1 MKRTIRKALCL
12 LLLLLL
18 FPMQTRGAVE
28 SETTAQSEKLRLDN
42 ENRYEGMEKAYQD
55 GYEPEVSGESV
66 SVILPLM
73 WNGKNEVNTITAS
86 LDQGDQ
92 NTAPFIFQNYQK
104 TFKKTEEKIND
115 TDQTRE
121 VFLIKFVLK
130 LKSDRKNGAYPVQIK
145 TIVQLE
151 EQEIEQNFT
160 VYVQI
165 NDEKVAEITPT
176 TTPTTTPTITPTIT
190 PEPTPSVASGISEET
205 DTSIVP
211 EAEIT
216 GGSGGEAVVAAKGEN
231 KEEKAT
237 SEPKVIVAGCK
248 EIPEHIYAG
257 DSVNLKVVL
266 KNTNK
271 KKYVQNMTVTV
282 GCEGDGI
289 SLGNTANTQYYE
301 KLGAGKTLEVPVEI
315 QTDKKTEAGRY
326 KLTLEL
332 SYDNP
337 DAVTLTATGQIEITI
352 KQKSEL
358 TMEIGQ
364 IPEEVNAG
372 DRLQIPI
379 QLVNV
384 GRGMVYNARC
394 TVDVPGL
401 QTDKSLFLGNIEGGT
416 AVSGELDAFAGVVN
430 AEEETAEKR
439 YGRTGGRILL
449 TYEDE
454 NGNSY
459 EETSDIVLT
468 IQPLKIQEQITDEKE
483 KESNKISRQFL
494 IGVTAVVGLGIVG
507 VVLPGWIRRR
517 KQGQSYE

>member
-1 MKRTIRKALCL
+1 M
-12 LLLLLL
+12 
-18 FPMQTRGAVE
+18 
-28 SETTAQSEKLRLDN
+28 
-42 ENRYEGMEKAYQD
+42 
-55 GYEPEVSGESV
+55 
-66 SVILPLM
+66 
-73 WNGKNEVNTITAS
+73 
-86 LDQGDQ
+86 
-92 NTAPFIFQNYQK
+92 
-104 TFKKTEEKIND
+104 
-115 TDQTRE
+115 
-121 VFLIKFVLK
+121 
-130 LKSDRKNGAYPVQIK
+130 
-145 TIVQLE
+145 E

-165 NDEKVAEITPT
+165 NDEKTAEITPT
-176 TTPTTTPTITPTIT
+176 AT
-190 PEPTPSVASGISEET
+190 PEPTPSDTSGISEET
-205 DTSIVP
+205 DSTVP
-211 EAEIT
+211 AAEIV
-216 GGSGGEAVVAAKGEN
+216 GGGDVAAAVVAGGEN
-231 KEEKAT
+231 KGEKAT
-237 SEPKVIVAGCK
+237 SEPKVIVADCK

-257 DSVNLKVVL
+257 DSVTLKVIL

-271 KKYVQNMTVTV
+271 KKYVQNMTVTA

-289 SLGNTANTQYYE
+289 SLGNAVNTQYYE

-315 QTDKKTEAGRY
+315 QTDKKTEAGKY

-337 DAVTLTATGQIEITI
+337 DAVTLTANGQIEITI
-352 KQKSEL
+352 EQKSEL

-372 DRLQIPI
+372 DRLQISV
-379 QLVNV
+379 QLMNV

-401 QTDKSLFLGNIEGGT
+401 QTDKSLFLGNLEGGT

-468 IQPLKIQEQITDEKE
+468 IQPLKIQEQTTDEKE

-507 VVLPGWIRRR
+507 VVLPGWIRRK

>member
-28 SETTAQSEKLRLDN
+28 SETTAQNEKLRLDN

-73 WNGKNEVNTITAS
+73 WNGKNEVDTITAS

-145 TIVQLE
+145 TTVQLE

-165 NDEKVAEITPT
+165 KDEKVAEITPT
-176 TTPTTTPTITPTIT
+176 AT
-190 PEPTPSVASGISEET
+190 PEPTPSDTSGISEET
-205 DTSIVP
+205 DSTVP
-211 EAEIT
+211 AAEIA
-216 GGSGGEAVVAAKGEN
+216 GGGDVAAAVVAGGEN

-237 SEPKVIVAGCK
+237 SEPKVIVADCK

-257 DSVNLKVVL
+257 DSVTLKVIL

-271 KKYVQNMTVTV
+271 KKYVQNMTVTA

-289 SLGNTANTQYYE
+289 SLGNAVNTQYYE

-315 QTDKKTEAGRY
+315 QTDKKTEAGKY

-352 KQKSEL
+352 EQKSEL

-372 DRLQIPI
+372 DRLQIPV
-379 QLVNV
+379 QLMNV

-430 AEEETAEKR
+430 AGEVTPEKR
-439 YGRTGGRILL
+439 YGRTGGKILL

-454 NGNSY
+454 DGNSY
-459 EETSDIVLT
+459 EETSDIALT
-468 IQPLKIQEQITDEKE
+468 IQPLKIEEKNTDKNG
-483 KESNKISRQFL
+483 KESNKIGRQFL

-517 KQGQSYE
+517 NQGQSYE

>member
-1 MKRTIRKALCL
+1 MKRTIRKVLCL

-42 ENRYEGMEKAYQD
+42 ENRYEGMEIAYQD

-73 WNGKNEVNTITAS
+73 WNGKNEVDTITAS

-145 TIVQLE
+145 TTVQLE

-176 TTPTTTPTITPTIT
+176 TTP
-190 PEPTPSVASGISEET
+190 EPTPSDTSGISEET
-205 DTSIVP
+205 DSTVP
-211 EAEIT
+211 AAEIA
-216 GGSGGEAVVAAKGEN
+216 GGGDVAAAVVAGGEN

-237 SEPKVIVAGCK
+237 SEPKVIVADCK

-352 KQKSEL
+352 EQKSEL

-372 DRLQIPI
+372 DRLQIPV
-379 QLVNV
+379 QLMNV

-430 AEEETAEKR
+430 AGEVTPEKR
-439 YGRTGGRILL
+439 YGRTGGKILL

-454 NGNSY
+454 DGNSY

-468 IQPLKIQEQITDEKE
+468 IQPLKIEEKNTDKNG
-483 KESNKISRQFL
+483 KESNKIGRQFL

-517 KQGQSYE
+517 KQGQFYE

>member
-1 MKRTIRKALCL
+1 MKRTIRKVLCL

-28 SETTAQSEKLRLDN
+28 SETTAQNEKLRLDN

-73 WNGKNEVNTITAS
+73 WNGKNEVDTITAS

-145 TIVQLE
+145 TTVQLE

-165 NDEKVAEITPT
+165 KDEKVAEITPT
-176 TTPTTTPTITPTIT
+176 AT
-190 PEPTPSVASGISEET
+190 PEPTPSDTSGISEET
-205 DTSIVP
+205 DSTVP
-211 EAEIT
+211 AAEIA
-216 GGSGGEAVVAAKGEN
+216 GGGDVAAAVVAGGEN

-237 SEPKVIVAGCK
+237 SEPKVIVADCK

-257 DSVNLKVVL
+257 DSVTLKVIL

-271 KKYVQNMTVTV
+271 KKYVQNMTVTA

-289 SLGNTANTQYYE
+289 SLGNAVNTQYYE

-315 QTDKKTEAGRY
+315 QTDKKTEAGKY

-352 KQKSEL
+352 EQKSEL

-372 DRLQIPI
+372 DRLQIPV
-379 QLVNV
+379 QLMNV

-401 QTDKSLFLGNIEGGT
+401 QTDKSLFLGNLEGGT

-468 IQPLKIQEQITDEKE
+468 IQPLKIQEQTTDEKE

>member
-1 MKRTIRKALCL
+1 MRRNIRKVLC

-18 FPMQTRGAVE
+18 FPMQTWGAVAAE
-28 SETTAQSEKLRLDN
+28 PEPTAQNEKLRLDN
-42 ENRYEGMEKAYQD
+42 ENRYEDMEKAYQD
-55 GYEPEVSGESV
+55 GYEPEVSGECV
-66 SVILPLM
+66 SVILPLL

-86 LDQGDQ
+86 LDLGDQ

-145 TIVQLE
+145 TTVQLE
-151 EQEIEQNFT
+151 EQEIERNFT

-165 NDEKVAEITPT
+165 NDEKTAEITPT
-176 TTPTTTPTITPTIT
+176 AT
-190 PEPTPSVASGISEET
+190 PEPTPSDTSGISEET
-205 DTSIVP
+205 DSTVP
-211 EAEIT
+211 AAEIA
-216 GGSGGEAVVAAKGEN
+216 GGGDVAAAVVAGGEN

-257 DSVNLKVVL
+257 DSVTLKVIL

-271 KKYVQNMTVTV
+271 KKYVQNMTVTA

-289 SLGNTANTQYYE
+289 SLGNAVNTQYYE

-315 QTDKKTEAGRY
+315 QTDKKTEAGKY

-352 KQKSEL
+352 EQKSEL

-372 DRLQIPI
+372 DRLQIPV
-379 QLVNV
+379 QLMNV

-430 AEEETAEKR
+430 AGEVTPEKR
-439 YGRTGGRILL
+439 YGRTGGKILL

-454 NGNSY
+454 DGNSY

-468 IQPLKIQEQITDEKE
+468 IQPLKIEEKNTDKNG
-483 KESNKISRQFL
+483 KESNKIGRQFL

-517 KQGQSYE
+517 NQGQSYE

>member
-1 MKRTIRKALCL
+1 MKRTIRKVLCL

-73 WNGKNEVNTITAS
+73 WNGKNEVDTITAS

-145 TIVQLE
+145 TTVQLE

-176 TTPTTTPTITPTIT
+176 TTP
-190 PEPTPSVASGISEET
+190 EPTPSDTSGISEET
-205 DTSIVP
+205 DSTVP
-211 EAEIT
+211 AAEIA
-216 GGSGGEAVVAAKGEN
+216 GGGDVAAAVVAGGEN

-237 SEPKVIVAGCK
+237 SEPKVIVADCK

-352 KQKSEL
+352 EQKSEL

-372 DRLQIPI
+372 DRLQIPV
-379 QLVNV
+379 QLMNV

-430 AEEETAEKR
+430 AGEVTPEKR
-439 YGRTGGRILL
+439 YGRTGGKILL

-454 NGNSY
+454 DGNSY

-468 IQPLKIQEQITDEKE
+468 IQPLKIEEKNTDKNG
-483 KESNKISRQFL
+483 KESNKIGRQFL

-517 KQGQSYE
+517 KQGQFYE

>member
-1 MKRTIRKALCL
+1 MKRTIRKVLCL

-28 SETTAQSEKLRLDN
+28 SETTAQNEKLRLDN

-73 WNGKNEVNTITAS
+73 WNGKNEVDTITAS

-145 TIVQLE
+145 TTVQLE

-165 NDEKVAEITPT
+165 KDEKVAEITPT
-176 TTPTTTPTITPTIT
+176 AT
-190 PEPTPSVASGISEET
+190 PEPTPSDTSGISEET
-205 DTSIVP
+205 DSTVP
-211 EAEIT
+211 AAEIA
-216 GGSGGEAVVAAKGEN
+216 GGGDVAAAVVAGGEN

-237 SEPKVIVAGCK
+237 SEPKVIVADCK

-257 DSVNLKVVL
+257 DSVTLKVIL

-271 KKYVQNMTVTV
+271 KKYVQNMTVTA

-289 SLGNTANTQYYE
+289 SLGNAVNTQYYE

-315 QTDKKTEAGRY
+315 QTDKKTEAGKY

-352 KQKSEL
+352 EQKSEL

-372 DRLQIPI
+372 DRLQIPV
-379 QLVNV
+379 QLMNV

-430 AEEETAEKR
+430 AEEETTEKR
-439 YGRTGGRILL
+439 YGRTDGRILL

-454 NGNSY
+454 DGNSY
-459 EETSDIVLT
+459 EETSDIALT
-468 IQPLKIQEQITDEKE
+468 IQPLKIEEKNTDKNG
-483 KESNKISRQFL
+483 KESNKIGRQFL

-517 KQGQSYE
+517 NQGQSYE

>member
-1 MKRTIRKALCL
+1 MKANIRKVLCML
-12 LLLLLL
+12 LLLLL
-18 FPMQTRGAVE
+18 PVQVWGAE
-28 SETTAQSEKLRLDN
+28 SEPTARNEKLKLDN
-42 ENRYEGMEKAYQD
+42 ENRYGDMEKAYQD
-55 GYEPEVSGESV
+55 GYEPEVNGENV
-66 SVILPLM
+66 SIILPLVL
-73 WNGKNEVNTITAS
+73 NGKNEVETVTAS
-86 LDQGDQ
+86 PDLGDQ

-115 TDQTRE
+115 TDEMKE
-121 VFLIKFVLK
+121 VFLIKFLLK

-145 TIVQLE
+145 TTFQLD

-160 VYVQI
+160 VYIQI
-165 NDEKVAEITPT
+165 HDEKKAEITPT
-176 TTPTTTPTITPTIT
+176 AT
-190 PEPTPSVASGISEET
+190 PEPTPSESSGISEET
-205 DTSIVP
+205 DSIVP
-211 EAEIT
+211 AAEIVG
-216 GGSGGEAVVAAKGEN
+216 GGSGGDAVVVAGGEN

-237 SEPKVIVAGCK
+237 SEPKVIVADCK

-257 DSVNLKVVL
+257 DSVTLKVIL

-282 GCEGDGI
+282 RCEGDGI
-289 SLGNTANTQYYE
+289 SLGNATNTQYYE

-315 QTDKKTEAGRY
+315 RTDKKTEAGKYR
-326 KLTLEL
+326 LTLEL

-337 DAVTLTATGQIEITI
+337 DAVTLTAAGQIEITI
-352 KQKSEL
+352 EQKSEL

-372 DRLQIPI
+372 DRLQIPV
-379 QLVNV
+379 QLMNV

-401 QTDKSLFLGNIEGGT
+401 QTDKSMFLGNLEGGT
-416 AVSGELDAFAGVVN
+416 AVSGELDAFAGVVH
-430 AEEETAEKR
+430 AGEETAEKR

-454 NGNSY
+454 NGNCY

-468 IQPLKIQEQITDEKE
+468 IQPLKIEEQNTEKNG
-483 KESNKISRQFL
+483 KESNKIGHQLL

>member
-1 MKRTIRKALCL
+1 MKRTIRKVLCL

-28 SETTAQSEKLRLDN
+28 SETTAQNEKLRLDN

-73 WNGKNEVNTITAS
+73 WNGKNEVDTITAS

-145 TIVQLE
+145 TTVQLE

-165 NDEKVAEITPT
+165 KDEKVAEITPT
-176 TTPTTTPTITPTIT
+176 AT
-190 PEPTPSVASGISEET
+190 PEPTPSDTSGISEET
-205 DTSIVP
+205 DSTVP
-211 EAEIT
+211 AAEIA
-216 GGSGGEAVVAAKGEN
+216 GGGDVAAAVVAGGEN

-237 SEPKVIVAGCK
+237 SEPKVIVADCK

-257 DSVNLKVVL
+257 DSVTLKVIL

-271 KKYVQNMTVTV
+271 KKYVQNMTVTA

-289 SLGNTANTQYYE
+289 SLGNAVNTQYYE

-315 QTDKKTEAGRY
+315 QTDKKTEAGKY

-352 KQKSEL
+352 EQKSEL

-372 DRLQIPI
+372 DRLQIPV
-379 QLVNV
+379 QLMNV

-430 AEEETAEKR
+430 AGEVTPEKR
-439 YGRTGGRILL
+439 YGRTGGKILL

-454 NGNSY
+454 DGNSY
-459 EETSDIVLT
+459 EETSDIALT
-468 IQPLKIQEQITDEKE
+468 IQPLKIEEKNTDKNG
-483 KESNKISRQFL
+483 KESNKIGRQFL

-517 KQGQSYE
+517 NQGQSYE

>member
-1 MKRTIRKALCL
+1 MKRTIRKVLCL

-28 SETTAQSEKLRLDN
+28 SETTAQNEKLRLDN

-73 WNGKNEVNTITAS
+73 WNGKNEVDTITAS

-145 TIVQLE
+145 TTVQLE

-165 NDEKVAEITPT
+165 KDEKVAEITPT
-176 TTPTTTPTITPTIT
+176 AT
-190 PEPTPSVASGISEET
+190 PEPTPSDTSGISEET
-205 DTSIVP
+205 DSTVP
-211 EAEIT
+211 AAEIA
-216 GGSGGEAVVAAKGEN
+216 GGGDVAAAVVAGGEN

-237 SEPKVIVAGCK
+237 SEPKVIVADCK

-257 DSVNLKVVL
+257 DSVTLKVIL

-271 KKYVQNMTVTV
+271 KKYVQNMTVTA

-289 SLGNTANTQYYE
+289 SLGNAVNTQYYE

-315 QTDKKTEAGRY
+315 QTDKKTEAGKY

-352 KQKSEL
+352 EQKSEL

-372 DRLQIPI
+372 DRLQIPV
-379 QLVNV
+379 QLMNV

-430 AEEETAEKR
+430 AGEVTPEKR
-439 YGRTGGRILL
+439 YGRTGGKILL

-454 NGNSY
+454 DGNSY

-468 IQPLKIQEQITDEKE
+468 IQPLKIEEKNTDKNG
-483 KESNKISRQFL
+483 KESNKIGRQFL

-517 KQGQSYE
+517 NQGQSYE

>member
-1 MKRTIRKALCL
+1 MKRTIRKVLCL

-18 FPMQTRGAVE
+18 FPMQTWGAVVAE
-28 SETTAQSEKLRLDN
+28 PTAQSEKLRLDN

-73 WNGKNEVNTITAS
+73 WNGKNEIDTITAS

-104 TFKKTEEKIND
+104 TFKKMEEKIND
-115 TDQTRE
+115 TDQTKE

-145 TIVQLE
+145 TTVQLE

-165 NDEKVAEITPT
+165 NDEKEAEITPT
-176 TTPTTTPTITPTIT
+176 IMPTITPTIT
-190 PEPTPSVASGISEET
+190 PEPTPSVTSDISEET
-205 DTSIVP
+205 DSSIVP
-211 EAEIT
+211 ATEIT
-216 GGSGGEAVVAAKGEN
+216 GGSGGDVVVATKGEN

-237 SEPKVIVAGCK
+237 SEPKVIVADCK

-257 DSVNLKVVL
+257 DSVTLKVIL

-271 KKYVQNMTVTV
+271 KKYVQNMTVTA

-315 QTDKKTEAGRY
+315 QTDKKAEAGKY

-337 DAVTLTATGQIEITI
+337 DAVALTATGQIEITI
-352 KQKSEL
+352 EQKSEL

-372 DRLQIPI
+372 DRLQIPV
-379 QLVNV
+379 QLMNV
-384 GRGMVYNARC
+384 GRGIVYNARC

-430 AEEETAEKR
+430 AEEEATEKR

-454 NGNSY
+454 DGNSY

-468 IQPLKIQEQITDEKE
+468 IQPLKIEEKNTDKNE
-483 KESNKISRQFL
+483 KESNKIGRQFL
-494 IGVTAVVGLGIVG
+494 IGVTAVAGLSIVG

-517 KQGQSYE
+517 KQGQFYE